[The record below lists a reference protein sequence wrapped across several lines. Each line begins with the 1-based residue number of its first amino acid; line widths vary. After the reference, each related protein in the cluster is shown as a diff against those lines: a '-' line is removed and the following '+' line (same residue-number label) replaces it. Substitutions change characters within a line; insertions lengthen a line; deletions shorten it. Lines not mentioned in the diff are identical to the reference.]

1 MDTVGDSWLP
11 ALPRASLPYSLY
23 LSLHLYVSSSVIK
36 GSQLLLSFPSSHV
49 QLFMQADDACFN
61 MWFFIYSFPSSKQ
74 FLISL
79 LFIKDMEQ
87 VIN

>member
-1 MDTVGDSWLP
+1 MKLASRP
-11 ALPRASLPYSLY
+11 AKSLLT
-23 LSLHLYVSSSVIK
+23 LHLYVPSSVIK
-36 GSQLLLSFPSSHV
+36 GSQLLLSFPTSHV
-49 QLFMQADDACFN
+49 QLLMQADDACFN
-61 MWFFIYSFPSSKQ
+61 MWFFIYSFPASKQ

>member
-1 MDTVGDSWLP
+1 
-11 ALPRASLPYSLY
+11 
-23 LSLHLYVSSSVIK
+23 
-36 GSQLLLSFPSSHV
+36 
-49 QLFMQADDACFN
+49 MQADDACFN
-61 MWFFIYSFPSSKQ
+61 MWFFIYSRPSSKQ